1 MDGLFIPEQEVNM
14 ASKIITIR
22 DEAVKDIMHCA
33 WIILE
38 EAQHFSYDSNLKSLK
53 IIGSM
58 VWQITK
64 ALISLRRRL

>member
-1 MDGLFIPEQEVNM
+1 M

-22 DEAVKDIMHCA
+22 DKAVKDIMHCA

-58 VWQITK
+58 VWQITRGLV
-64 ALISLRRRL
+64 ALQRRL